1 MPNRF
6 LVSMPAL
13 FACGL
18 FVSLSSCAT
27 SARMVGGPL
36 GQTAAERQQV
46 IDRLQPTVRFVPGV
60 QRDLLWTAAK
70 GYMEEMFTVAPPTPD
85 AKQRAPGERAIETE
99 TYEWYEGAMGYR
111 TRIQARVAPEGQ
123 ANAKLMVSALLI
135 EAAPVLADARSG
147 EPLLYDWRI
156 QGSNPKIEE
165 TVADGIMRRY
175 LALAEGLPPPVLEF
189 EPVKPIPGIQPKSP
203 GAGVPVNPAPKSGSA
218 TPVTPGRG

>member
-1 MPNRF
+1 MPYRFRTPTLAF
-6 LVSMPAL
+6 LVY
-13 FACGL
+13 G
-18 FVSLSSCAT
+18 SLLSLTSCAT
-27 SARMVGGPL
+27 DARMVGGPM

-60 QRDLLWTAAK
+60 QKDLLWTAAK
-70 GYMEEMFTVAPPTPD
+70 GYMEEMFTVAPPVPG
-85 AKQRAPGERAIETE
+85 AKPRQPGERAIETE
-99 TYEWYEGAMGYR
+99 TYEWYEGALGYR
-111 TRIQARVAPEGQ
+111 TRIQARVAPEGR

-135 EAAPVLADARSG
+135 EAAPLLADARSG

-175 LALAEGLPPPVLEF
+175 LALAEGLPPPPLEF
-189 EPVKPIPGIQPKSP
+189 EPIKPIPGLAPKAPSAVDP
-203 GAGVPVNPAPKSGSA
+203 DGQTPKSGSA